1 MVGLGSMARSPQLE
15 ELVCSYDDALSLE
28 AALIE
33 NLASGDLNPVE
44 QARACE
50 MLVRELGLTLEQ
62 VGRRVGRSRVAV
74 SNLVRL
80 MGLSEE
86 LLELLESGELSEA
99 HGRALLLAARDLK
112 VRRQLARRAIEEG
125 WSAQT
130 LEEHARESDGG
141 RDSSSSGQ

>member
-1 MVGLGSMARSPQLE
+1 MARSPQVD

-33 NLASGDLNPVE
+33 NLAGDDLNPVE

-80 MGLSEE
+80 MGLSED
-86 LLELLESGELSEA
+86 LLELLERGELSEA
-99 HGRALLLAARDLK
+99 HGRALLLAARRDPK

-125 WSAQT
+125 WSAQR
-130 LEEHARESDGG
+130 LEAHARESNEGG
-141 RDSSSSGQ
+141 KPASASLN

>member
-1 MVGLGSMARSPQLE
+1 MARSRELD
-15 ELVCSYDDALSLE
+15 ELVFSYDDALSLE

-33 NLASGDLNPVE
+33 NLAGEGLNPVE

-80 MGLSEE
+80 MGLPEE
-86 LLELLESGELSEA
+86 LLELLEMGELSEA
-99 HGRALLLAARDLK
+99 HGRALLLAARDSK
-112 VRRQLARRAIEEG
+112 VRRELARRAIEEG

-130 LEEHARESDGG
+130 LEAHARESNEVDK
-141 RDSSSSGQ
+141 SSSAS

>member
-1 MVGLGSMARSPQLE
+1 MARLRELE
-15 ELVCSYDDALSLE
+15 ELACSYDDALSLE

-33 NLASGDLNPVE
+33 NLARGDLNPVE

-86 LLELLESGELSEA
+86 LLELLERGELSEA
-99 HGRALLLAARDLK
+99 HGRALLLAARNIK
-112 VRRQLARRAIEEG
+112 IRRELARRAVEEG

-130 LEEHARESDGG
+130 LEAHARESNDG
-141 RDSSSSGQ
+141 RDSCSSGQ